1 MIERMFDTLPI
12 RDRSHP
18 SAQLLNQAAAGVVA
32 AQREDLATRRLAA
45 AHLAALRG
53 ATAVLAARARPS
65 RSDRGPTDAW
75 LLVATVAPELA
86 EWARFF
92 ASWSPTRRT
101 GRGVTARD
109 ADDMVRQVEQ
119 FLVLAEAAA
128 RAQQRPGSS
137 RQAQRRPGAG
147 G

>member
-1 MIERMFDTLPI
+1 MIEHVFDTPEGP
-12 RDRSHP
+12 DRRHP
-18 SAQLLNQAAAGVVA
+18 SSQLLHQAAAGVVA

-53 ATAVLAARARPS
+53 ATAVLAARAHPS
-65 RSDRGPTDAW
+65 RPGRGPTDAW
-75 LLVATVAPELA
+75 SLVAMLAPELA

-92 ASWSPTRRT
+92 SSWSPARRT
-101 GRGVTARD
+101 GRGVTARE

-128 RAQQRPGSS
+128 RAR
-137 RQAQRRPGAG
+137 RRPGPG

>member
-1 MIERMFDTLPI
+1 M
-12 RDRSHP
+12 
-18 SAQLLNQAAAGVVA
+18 VA
-32 AQREDLATRRLAA
+32 ARRENLATRRFAT

-65 RSDRGPTDAW
+65 RPGRGPTDAW
-75 LLVATVAPELA
+75 LLVATLAPELA

-92 ASWSPTRRT
+92 SSWSPTRRR

-119 FLVLAEAAA
+119 FLVLAEATA
-128 RAQQRPGSS
+128 RARRRPGSD
-137 RQAQRRPGAG
+137 
-147 G
+147 

>member
-1 MIERMFDTLPI
+1 MIEHVFDTCEDQE
-12 RDRSHP
+12 RAHP
-18 SAQLLNQAAAGVVA
+18 SSQLLHQAVAGVLA
-32 AQREDLATRRLAA
+32 ARREDLATRRLAA

-53 ATAVLAARARPS
+53 ATAVLAARAHPS
-65 RSDRGPTDAW
+65 RPGRGPTDAW
-75 LLVATVAPELA
+75 SLVATLAPELA

-92 ASWSPTRRT
+92 SSWSPTQRT

-128 RAQQRPGSS
+128 HAR
-137 RQAQRRPGAG
+137 RRPGPG